1 MTPDLGGGSGLV
13 GTTASMP
20 RQAVT
25 DEPADREID
34 LGLAHQPSV
43 MHDPEQKPGQHEP
56 HCSLRVDAGAA
67 VVGAVKVGHL
77 GV

>member
-43 MHDPEQKPGQHEP
+43 THDPEQKPA
-56 HCSLRVDAGAA
+56 SMSRTAA
-67 VVGAVKVGHL
+67 CGSMPGRPL
-77 GV
+77 SEQ